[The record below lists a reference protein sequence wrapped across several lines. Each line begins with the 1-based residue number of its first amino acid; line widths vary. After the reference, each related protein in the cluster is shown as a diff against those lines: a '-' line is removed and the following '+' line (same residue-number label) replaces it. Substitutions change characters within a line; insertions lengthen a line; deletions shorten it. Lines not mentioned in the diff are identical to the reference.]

1 MKRLAA
7 LLVPALALLP
17 ATAALAAE
25 QQGTAT
31 PAASEA
37 LDPARLASA
46 RQLVEIILPAEQR
59 DAMFASAVNAMMNN
73 MVGGIVQGE
82 DGLGQLLAE
91 TPELQTA
98 FASFIERQRDLAI
111 ADISETTPELM
122 LAYTNAYARLFTAK
136 ELDEIA
142 AFMATPTGKRYALQ
156 STAILSDPDFAAW
169 QRNVSARSQARLS
182 AELEKLMTE
191 IKPIIEAK
199 EASHHGS

>member
-1 MKRLAA
+1 MRRLAA

-17 ATAALAAE
+17 TTAALAAE
-25 QQGTAT
+25 QQGTAA

-37 LDPARLASA
+37 LDPARVASA
-46 RQLVEIILPAEQR
+46 RQLVEII
-59 DAMFASAVNAMMNN
+59 
-73 MVGGIVQGE
+73 VGGIVQGE
-82 DGLGQLLAE
+82 DGLGQFLAE

-98 FASFIERQRDLAI
+98 FASFIERQRGLAI

-142 AFMATPTGKRYALQ
+142 AFMATSTGKRYALQ

-191 IKPIIEAK
+191 LKPIIEAK